1 MKKFMVA
8 FAIVMAMVSMT
19 GCGSNYQM
27 ANETAHI
34 YYDTDAGNYE
44 VCWTDKE
51 SGKQSVRF
59 EDEDDARDFA
69 MNSLNAHSICTSYL

>member
-1 MKKFMVA
+1 MVA
-8 FAIVMAMVSMT
+8 LVVVAALSGMT
-19 GCGSNYQM
+19 GCGSDYYA
-27 ANETAHI
+27 ANGTAHI
-34 YYDTDAGNYE
+34 YCDTDADNYE
-44 VCWTDKE
+44 VCWTDEE